1 MLIGKI
7 ALVTGASRGIG
18 QAIADEL
25 AQLGAIVVGTAT
37 SREGANSITE
47 RLLQQ
52 DKPGKGVVLDVT
64 SQQAIDEVL
73 EDIVSTYGTNVQLLV
88 NNAGITR
95 DNLLLKMKDEEWL
108 SVLDT
113 NLTGTYRITKSCL
126 RPMIK
131 ARWGRII
138 MISSVSGIMGNA
150 GQSNYAAA
158 KAGLIGFTKSLAK
171 EVASRGVTVNV
182 VAPGFVETDMTRDIL
197 NDNAEAVY
205 SQIPMGR
212 FAKPEEIAAAVGFLA
227 SNRAAYMTGAT
238 LNINGGLF
246 MD

>member
-1 MLIGKI
+1 MLKGKI

-25 AQLGAIVVGTAT
+25 AQLGAIVDGTAT
-37 SREGANSITE
+37 SSDGAAAITD
-47 RLLQQ
+47 RLLKQ
-52 DKPGKGVVLDVT
+52 DNPGKGVCLDVT
-64 SQQAIDEVL
+64 SQASIDSL
-73 EDIVSTYGTNVQLLV
+73 LADIEASYGQHVTVLV

-95 DNLLLKMKDEEWL
+95 DNLLIKMKDEEWS

-113 NLTGTYRITKSCL
+113 NLTGAFRVTKSCL
-126 RPMIK
+126 RPMVK

-158 KAGLIGFTKSLAK
+158 KAGLIGFSKSLAK

-197 NDNAEAVY
+197 NDNAEAIF
-205 SQIPMGR
+205 SQIPAGR
-212 FAKPEEIAAAVGFLA
+212 FAKPEEIATAVAFLA
-227 SNRAAYMTGAT
+227 SERAAYMTGAT